1 MSFEITGKLY
11 KKFDTVQV
19 SDRFK
24 KREFVL
30 ETENGAY
37 SELIKFQIVQD
48 RCSVIDAFNEG
59 QEVKVY
65 FDLKGRAWTGRD
77 GTTSYFTNL
86 QSWKVEG
93 AAQAQAAAQTP
104 PPASA
109 GDDFPSA
116 ADAPPSFG
124 GNDDLPF

>member
-1 MSFEITGKLY
+1 MSFEITGKLH

-19 SDRFK
+19 NDRFK

-48 RCSVIDAFNEG
+48 RCSVIDTFNEG

-86 QSWKVEG
+86 QSWKVE
-93 AAQAQAAAQTP
+93 AAAAAQAAAPT

-109 GDDFPSA
+109 GNDFPSA
-116 ADAPPSFG
+116 ADAPPPSFG